1 MTELDEVIQ
10 LVQTTIRIGWPL
22 KFIPQDVAFKLESDV
37 NVALNEDGWSILH
50 MAVHQHDQS
59 HMLMG
64 AGPHFKLFENPIAKL
79 KENIFKLIE
88 LLIRCNAN
96 VNLPDKYGRPPIFF
110 AASEEISDLLIKN
123 GAVVFFQDLKFSAL
137 HVQCF
142 LWKRYFGPFL
152 QDDLSALKQDAQG
165 KLPLHLALSCQK
177 VTLDEVIILIKCAPG
192 SIEIYD
198 NEKIYPLGYAA
209 LYASDEIFSFIL
221 ENSSMHVLEMTYDQI
236 NNDIIRLDDDI
247 PEENGTSKWLD
258 GISTLSSMLDE
269 KNQIVP
275 VGDTREEE
283 QNVLSSSDKLV
294 VPFNHTIDEGDF
306 TCKEYLVPSEYLP
319 LLGGGK
325 SKNKKA
331 NTLSQIEAQSH
342 LRVNREKYSKIA
354 ESMLI
359 RSNLEKTV
367 AKKEMESFDKKINFA
382 DLTTLQKDFK
392 KFLRKIA
399 VEEDLMGLRTENNYR
414 ISDGNYFRLDIVNR
428 VGTNPAWVV
437 QLQDNTGKRN
447 KAGTKSLSSV
457 FAIVCIPKS
466 YTTINGGELSRLL
479 QESYDNSGPVEIAS
493 INSLRP
499 MRR

>member
-22 KFIPQDVAFKLESDV
+22 KFIPQDVAFKLEGDV

-110 AASEEISDLLIKN
+110 AASQEISDLLIKN
-123 GAVVFFQDLKFSAL
+123 EAVVFFQDLKFSAL

-142 LWKRYFGPFL
+142 LGRRYFSPFL
-152 QDDLSALKQDAQG
+152 RDDLSALKQDTQG

-177 VTLDEVIILIKCAPG
+177 VTLDEVIILIKCAPD

-221 ENSSMHVLEMTYDQI
+221 ENSSMHILEITYDQI

-247 PEENGTSKWLD
+247 PD
-258 GISTLSSMLDE
+258 
-269 KNQIVP
+269 
-275 VGDTREEE
+275 
-283 QNVLSSSDKLV
+283 
-294 VPFNHTIDEGDF
+294 TIDEGDF

-331 NTLSQIEAQSH
+331 NTLAQIEVQSH
-342 LRVNREKYSKIA
+342 LRVNREKYSKVA

-359 RSNLEKTV
+359 RSNLERTV

-399 VEEDLMGLRTENNYR
+399 VEEDLMELRTENNYR

-428 VGTNPAWVV
+428 VGTHPAWVV

-466 YTTINGGELSRLL
+466 HTTINGGELSRLL